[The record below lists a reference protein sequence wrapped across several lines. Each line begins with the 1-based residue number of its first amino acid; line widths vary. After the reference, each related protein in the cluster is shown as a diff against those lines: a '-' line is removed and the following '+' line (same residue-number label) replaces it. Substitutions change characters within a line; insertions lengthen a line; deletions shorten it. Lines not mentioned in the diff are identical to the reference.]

1 MGNMAHSKEQNKSL
15 ETNVKETQAL
25 ELPDKGFKITL
36 LKMLNKTKGK
46 HRDQDLKE
54 NQENNT

>member
-1 MGNMAHSKEQNKSL
+1 MAHSKEQNKSL

-25 ELPDKGFKITL
+25 ELLDKDFKITL

-46 HRDQDLKE
+46 RRDQDLKV